1 MRQKKKSFYS
11 EEFKWKVVKDVLS
24 GKLTKEEARRVYNI
38 RGNCAILYWMRKFS
52 GNDFYR
58 EGGIPLGTN
67 LEMSNMKELSEKDK
81 QIKQLREELKR
92 ERHRADLWQE
102 IVKIADEQLKVDIVK
117 KFGAKQS
124 TPSKNKKE
132 KI

>member
-1 MRQKKKSFYS
+1 MRHKKKSFYS

-38 RGNCAILYWMRKFS
+38 RGNCAVLYWMRKFS

-58 EGGIPLGTN
+58 EGGIPLVTN
-67 LEMSNMKELSEKDK
+67 LEMSNMKELSEKEK
-81 QIKQLREELKR
+81 QINQLREELKR

-102 IVKIADEQLKVDIVK
+102 IVKIADKQLKIDIVK

-124 TPSKNKKE
+124 TPSKNKRE

>member
-38 RGNCAILYWMRKFS
+38 RGNCAVLYWMRKFS

-58 EGGIPLGTN
+58 EGGTPLV
-67 LEMSNMKELSEKDK
+67 SS
-81 QIKQLREELKR
+81 
-92 ERHRADLWQE
+92 
-102 IVKIADEQLKVDIVK
+102 
-117 KFGAKQS
+117 QS
-124 TPSKNKKE
+124 
-132 KI
+132 

>member
-1 MRQKKKSFYS
+1 MKKKERNFYS

-38 RGNCAILYWMRKFS
+38 RGNCSVLYWMRKFS

-58 EGGIPLGTN
+58 EVSIPLSTN

-81 QIKQLREELKR
+81 QINQLREELKR
-92 ERHRADLWQE
+92 ERHRADL
-102 IVKIADEQLKVDIVK
+102 
-117 KFGAKQS
+117 
-124 TPSKNKKE
+124 
-132 KI
+132 

>member
-1 MRQKKKSFYS
+1 
-11 EEFKWKVVKDVLS
+11 
-24 GKLTKEEARRVYNI
+24 
-38 RGNCAILYWMRKFS
+38 
-52 GNDFYR
+52 
-58 EGGIPLGTN
+58 
-67 LEMSNMKELSEKDK
+67 MKELSEKDK
-81 QIKQLREELKR
+81 QIKQLKEELKR

-124 TPSKNKKE
+124 IPSKNKRK

>member
-1 MRQKKKSFYS
+1 MRQKKKSSYS

-81 QIKQLREELKR
+81 QIKQLKEELKR

-124 TPSKNKKE
+124 IPSKNKRK